1 MIDILINFLYKL
13 IELLDKRN
21 IQEDKLV
28 WSHLLNGVQIKSE
41 SGWSPAAYIH
51 MTKPFTVYKIRTI
64 GGLELECADEHIL
77 FDGQMNTV
85 YAKDLKPGGSI
96 MTEYGVDSIESI
108 SILNRSVS
116 MGDVT
121 VLNDNESYYS
131 KGVKCQ
137 MCSK

>member
-51 MTKPFTVYKIRTI
+51 MTKPFTVIKY
-64 GGLELECADEHIL
+64 GLLAD
-77 FDGQMNTV
+77 
-85 YAKDLKPGGSI
+85 
-96 MTEYGVDSIESI
+96 
-108 SILNRSVS
+108 
-116 MGDVT
+116 
-121 VLNDNESYYS
+121 
-131 KGVKCQ
+131 
-137 MCSK
+137 